1 MALATYADL
10 LSAVAGWTKRSDLA
24 GITPDLVTLANARIN
39 RDLRLSAQITAGTV
53 ATVANAQTVALP
65 AAFLESITLDIAGKE
80 LEPVTEGAGEQAWG
94 TETGRPVQYSVRGN
108 TLVLWP
114 TPDAAYTVNLTYYA
128 RFSLD
133 AANTTNWLMTN
144 HPGVYLYASLSECE
158 PYLVNDQRAVTWEA
172 KYQNERDSLKSS
184 DQKSRFPTGARMVTR

>member
-1 MALATYADL
+1 
-10 LSAVAGWTKRSDLA
+10 
-24 GITPDLVTLANARIN
+24 
-39 RDLRLSAQITAGTV
+39 
-53 ATVANAQTVALP
+53 
-65 AAFLESITLDIAGKE
+65 
-80 LEPVTEGAGEQAWG
+80 
-94 TETGRPVQYSVRGN
+94 
-108 TLVLWP
+108 
-114 TPDAAYTVNLTYYA
+114 VNVTYYA

-144 HPGVYLYASLSECE
+144 HPGVYLYASLAECE